1 MRRTYHAGYPA
12 RAGRSIGREDLIG
25 NSEWSDPKWRSM
37 HKDEV
42 NAVVEQWTLTRTK
55 HEVMA
60 ELGAAGVPAGACLTP
75 TEILADPH
83 LKARG
88 MVTTIQH
95 PG

>member
-37 HKDEV
+37 H
-42 NAVVEQWTLTRTK
+42 
-55 HEVMA
+55 
-60 ELGAAGVPAGACLTP
+60 ACLTP

-83 LKARG
+83 LEARG